1 MHAFNEQA
9 LLREWAE
16 QPFHLTRSYADARRW
31 VIAEF
36 RPVLRQRLA
45 AIGFQQDKDTRIV
58 CACLLASVDATMR
71 DSADPT
77 DQALLRSVDVF
88 LSKTTRHPAS
98 IVDVACLLASFDSW
112 KQSSRLDVLKW
123 LKEQVVLCRAGGDGS
138 DARFAEIL
146 DQIRAAGGGDSDVED
161 ARRLYASRW
170 A

>member
-1 MHAFNEQA
+1 M
-9 LLREWAE
+9 
-16 QPFHLTRSYADARRW
+16 
-31 VIAEF
+31 IAEF

-45 AIGFQQDKDTRIV
+45 AIGFQQDKDARVV

-98 IVDVACLLASFDSW
+98 IVDVACLLASFESW

-123 LKEQVVLCRAGGDGS
+123 LKEQVVLCRAGGGGGSGDGS